1 MLGICGSDWP
11 ETEDVYA
18 KSPPSPQIPWLTEVN
33 HLKSGL
39 GLKHHP
45 TAFSTLVH
53 LISDLNPGWL
63 EAGHIILQT
72 LDTLSALANQAVE
85 KYKVSWLSGPASSHW
100 SI

>member
-39 GLKHHP
+39 GLEHHP

-85 KYKVSWLSGPASSHW
+85 KYKVFWLSGPASSHW